1 MSAIR
6 VAIIGANG
14 RMGLHLCEVTEATP
28 AMILAARV
36 VGEGEDGG
44 VPLAKLDP
52 QSVDVLVDFS
62 HRSAVAEIA
71 QWVERNGK
79 PWVLGTTG
87 LAAYDEQ
94 ALEQA
99 AKRAPV
105 FLTSNFS
112 IGVALLADL
121 CARAARVLGVA
132 ADIEIVET
140 HHHGKR
146 DAPSGTALSLGHAV
160 AAARGQ
166 DLSTVRRDGRVGQVG
181 ERPEGEIG
189 FHAVRLADIVG
200 EHEVHFGWGSERLV
214 LKHDAR
220 DRRVF
225 AQGAIRAAGWLVGQK
240 PGRYGMADLLRD

>member
-1 MSAIR
+1 MADIR

-14 RMGLHLCEVTEATP
+14 RMGQHLCDLAQTTP
-28 AMILAARV
+28 GLQLAARIVAPGETDGIQLEDAEIAEIDV
-36 VGEGEDGG
+36 V
-44 VPLAKLDP
+44 
-52 QSVDVLVDFS
+52 VDFS
-62 HRSAVAEIA
+62 HRSAVAEIGA
-71 QWVERNGK
+71 WVERNRK

-87 LAAYDEQ
+87 LIAYDEQ
-94 ALEQA
+94 ALGQA
-99 AKRAPV
+99 AQEAPV
-105 FLTSNFS
+105 FLASNFS

-121 CARAARVLGVA
+121 CARAARVLGTQ
-132 ADIEIVET
+132 ADVEIIET
-140 HHHGKR
+140 HHHHKR

-166 DLSTVRRDGRVGQVG
+166 DLSNVRRDGRLGQTG

-220 DRRVF
+220 DRRIF
-225 AQGAIRAAGWLVGQK
+225 AAGALKAAMWLVGQP
-240 PGRYGMADLLRD
+240 PGRYGMGDLVK